1 MIEECGRRF
10 NKDERGEA
18 CNEDVRVQEFL
29 DMVKE
34 ALPPPPPKAEAEAEA
49 EGEGEGE
56 GEGEAEGAEGEDA
69 EAEAE
74 AMQE

>member
-10 NKDERGEA
+10 NRNERGET
-18 CNEDVRVQEFL
+18 CDEDERVQEFL

-34 ALPPPPPKAEAEAEA
+34 VLPPPPPKAEV
-49 EGEGEGE
+49 
-56 GEGEAEGAEGEDA
+56 EGEAEAG
-69 EAEAE
+69 AE

>member
-10 NKDERGEA
+10 NRDERGET
-18 CNEDVRVQEFL
+18 CDEDERVQEFL

-34 ALPPPPPKAEAEAEA
+34 VLPPPPPKAEAEAEA
-49 EGEGEGE
+49 EAAA
-56 GEGEAEGAEGEDA
+56 EAGPGAEA

>member
-10 NKDERGEA
+10 NRNERGET
-18 CNEDVRVQEFL
+18 CDEDERVQEFL

-34 ALPPPPPKAEAEAEA
+34 VLPPPPPEAEAEAEA
-49 EGEGEGE
+49 EADADA
-56 GEGEAEGAEGEDA
+56 EAGA

>member
-10 NKDERGEA
+10 NRNERGET
-18 CNEDVRVQEFL
+18 CDEDERVQEFL

-34 ALPPPPPKAEAEAEA
+34 VLPPPPPKAEAE
-49 EGEGEGE
+49 
-56 GEGEAEGAEGEDA
+56 GEAVEEN
-69 EAEAE
+69 EAGAE

>member
-10 NKDERGEA
+10 NRNERGET
-18 CNEDVRVQEFL
+18 CDEDERVQEFL

-34 ALPPPPPKAEAEAEA
+34 VLPPPPPKAEAEADA
-49 EGEGEGE
+49 DV
-56 GEGEAEGAEGEDA
+56 DA